1 MLVTCFDC
9 AERDEEA
16 LRDRLAGAT
25 LAISSST
32 SRSRGERSSIGSS
45 RRWRP
50 TSSLTTAGSSADSA
64 LGDAAHRAGELRDV
78 SDAVLEQ
85 VAEALRALGEELH
98 RVGGLDELERTRTP
112 IPSCWSRIFFAATSP
127 SSVWVGGMRMS
138 TTATSGLCIA
148 TWTEQILRVSDW
160 ATTRTPPPRAAA
172 RSLAQQHR
180 VVREHDAQRGGARA
194 GAQGREVAAEPGLV
208 ELEDPLR
215 LRQVRQEPETEV
227 PEGAVGRERRRG
239 GLGGDDLP
247 AVAAEAI
254 RKARCTSTP
263 T

>member
-1 MLVTCFDC
+1 MLVTCLDC

-25 LAISSST
+25 LGHQLQHLALA
-32 SRSRGERSSIGSS
+32 RRRSSIGSS

-50 TSSLTTAGSSADSA
+50 TSSLTTVVERRSA

-98 RVGGLDELERTRTP
+98 RVGGLDELERTRDAD
-112 IPSCWSRIFFAATSP
+112 PSCWSRIFAATSP
-127 SSVWVGGMRMS
+127 LVGLGRRH
-138 TTATSGLCIA
+138 ADVDHGDVGLVHRDV
-148 TWTEQILRVSDW
+148 TEQILRHVSDW
-160 ATTRTPPPRAAA
+160 ATTRTPPSSSRAIPSRSTGRPRA
-172 RSLAQQHR
+172 RR
-180 VVREHDAQRGGARA
+180 VAGWRPG

-215 LRQVRQEPETEV
+215 LRVCPA
-227 PEGAVGRERRRG
+227 GARDRGPGRCG
-239 GLGGDDLP
+239 G
-247 AVAAEAI
+247 A
-254 RKARCTSTP
+254 
-263 T
+263 